1 MSNNF
6 NGISPEK
13 INLLTD
19 LLEKSKTVNA
29 KQMIPFLLNA
39 AAKANEQNIS
49 FSDDET
55 KLILDTLRKNMNSG
69 QIAQMEKIISLSK
82 NIHRNS

>member
-1 MSNNF
+1 M
-6 NGISPEK
+6 
-13 INLLTD
+13 
-19 LLEKSKTVNA
+19 
-29 KQMIPFLLNA
+29 
-39 AAKANEQNIS
+39 EQNIS